1 MTYLETKINE
11 MKRNNENL
19 IIDKLNDGLY
29 ELYYKNNRFR
39 WRKF

>member
-19 IIDKLNDGLY
+19 IIDKLDDGLY
-29 ELYYKNNRFR
+29 EFYYKNNRFR
-39 WRKF
+39 